1 MKWISNQP
9 IFSTMQPRID
19 VNDYKKDYKFD
30 YIKGDIVLNEY
41 VEGIDRF
48 IQLFKSL
55 ILSNVT
61 ITTPTGLLELI
72 PKSKDQLEF
81 NSQCEKLS
89 DAIITHKFSDS
100 TLNSPHGLGY
110 TAEYIYS
117 IEKAILDDIDYLI
130 IETKVTGISD
140 KLTIKVPLILIEK
153 HL

>member
-9 IFSTMQPRID
+9 VFSTMQPRKD
-19 VNDYKKDYKFD
+19 ANNYKKDFKFD

-41 VEGIDRF
+41 VEGLDRF

-72 PKSKDQLEF
+72 PKSKDQIEF
-81 NSQCEKLS
+81 NNQCEKLS
-89 DAIITHKFSDS
+89 DAIVKHKFSDS
-100 TLNSPHGLGY
+100 TLNSPNGLGY
-110 TAEYIYS
+110 TIEYIYS
-117 IEKAILDDIDYLI
+117 IERTTLDDIEHLI

-140 KLTIKVPLILIEK
+140 KLAIKIPLILVEK

>member
-19 VNDYKKDYKFD
+19 VNDYKKDFKFD
-30 YIKGDIVLNEY
+30 YIKGDILLNEY
-41 VEGIDRF
+41 VEGLDRF

-61 ITTPTGLLELI
+61 LTTPTGLLELI

-89 DAIITHKFSDS
+89 DAIVKHKFSDS

-110 TAEYIYS
+110 TVEYIYS
-117 IEKAILDDIDYLI
+117 IEKTILDDIDHLI

-140 KLTIKVPLILIEK
+140 KLTIKVPLILVEK
-153 HL
+153 YL